1 MVTIA
6 IANHKGG
13 VGKTA
18 TTHAL
23 GAGLASLGRRVLL
36 VDIDPQSSLTAAAG
50 VENAAGKSLAE
61 VLGGAA
67 PGHLS
72 LTDILL
78 DISDQETAVLH
89 LAPGD
94 IQLSPNELGITQRIG
109 RENILKKA
117 LAAVQRR
124 YDVCLIDCPPAL
136 GMLTV
141 NALTAADYAIVPTQP
156 QISDLRGLRLFL
168 DTVARIREE
177 INPGLKI
184 LGVLL
189 TFYDDRLIHHQDAV
203 NVLQGQKIPL
213 FEAKIGRSVRVAE
226 APAAGE
232 SILTYDPEN
241 KQAASY
247 RQLADEVDQ
256 WLRNAAK

>member
-1 MVTIA
+1 MITIA

-23 GAGLASLGRRVLL
+23 GAGLAALGRRVLL

-50 VENAAGKSLAE
+50 VEDASGKSLAE

-72 LTDILL
+72 LSDILL

-89 LAPGD
+89 LVPAD
-94 IQLSPNELGITQRIG
+94 IALSKTELDLFSEMG
-109 RENILKKA
+109 RENFLKNA
-117 LAAVQRR
+117 LTAVRRR
-124 YDVCLIDCPPAL
+124 YDVCLIDCPPSL
-136 GMLTV
+136 GLLTV
-141 NALTAADYAIVPTQP
+141 NALTAADYVLIPTQP

-168 DTVARIREE
+168 DSVAKARAKV
-177 INPGLKI
+177 NPGLQI

-213 FEAKIGRSVRVAE
+213 FAAKIGRSVRVAE

-241 KQAASY
+241 KQAAAY
-247 RQLADEVDQ
+247 TQLANEVNQ
-256 WLRNAAK
+256 WLRNAAR